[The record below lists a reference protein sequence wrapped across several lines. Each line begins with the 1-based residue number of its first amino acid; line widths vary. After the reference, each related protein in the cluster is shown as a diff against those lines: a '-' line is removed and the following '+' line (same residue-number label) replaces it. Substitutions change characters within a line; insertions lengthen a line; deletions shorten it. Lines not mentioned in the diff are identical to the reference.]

1 MNERYKQNYQSVRI
15 THRKKT
21 HALLTENLCSLQA
34 SGVISVLSHGG
45 KFS

>member
-15 THRKKT
+15 THRKKP